1 MDLIQPLL
9 SAALVVALLWA
20 TIRFLQGRWAGK
32 LTVRRSRQ
40 WAAGAAGPA
49 PLCQAGRLPLG
60 PQHAVHLVRSG
71 QRCFLLATHPSGVIC
86 ISRWSEAEDTVTN
99 REAELAPQFPTNQV
113 EP

>member
-20 TIRFLQGRWAGK
+20 TIRFLQGRWARNLSLK
-32 LTVRRSRQ
+32 RSHSGGSGT
-40 WAAGAAGPA
+40 ASAA
-49 PLCQAGRLPLG
+49 PLCQAGRVPLG

-71 QRCFLLATHPSGVIC
+71 QRCFLLATYPSGITC
-86 ISRWSEAEDTVTN
+86 LSSWSETEVSAAR
-99 REAELAPQFPTNQV
+99 RETEFASGVSVDRV